1 MASSSLSPGGTRTA
15 ASPVTSGSA
24 PDRLATSGVPE
35 AMCSTAGSENPS
47 YSEGTTATSALAS
60 RAENASSSR
69 PWVNVTRSARYSWA
83 ASRSVAGAGRPTM
96 TRCASRSVT
105 SLATACSRV
114 AVPFIAESAL
124 ATATIRPGTR
134 AACRGRN
141 TRVST
146 PSGMIRT
153 RSGGTLKSRQ
163 MSRWDEADTVI
174 SGPDRARRRATR
186 ACIRTNPYQRRR
198 ESRPSGPRAAIS
210 MRRSTL
216 IGWWMLA
223 TSGSPSRPRPSSP

>member
-1 MASSSLSPGGTRTA
+1 M
-15 ASPVTSGSA
+15 
-24 PDRLATSGVPE
+24 
-35 AMCSTAGSENPS
+35 
-47 YSEGTTATSALAS
+47 
-60 RAENASSSR
+60 
-69 PWVNVTRSARYSWA
+69 
-83 ASRSVAGAGRPTM
+83 
-96 TRCASRSVT
+96 
-105 SLATACSRV
+105 
-114 AVPFIAESAL
+114 PFIAESAL
-124 ATATIRPGTR
+124 ATAMIRPGTR
-134 AACRGRN
+134 AASRGRN

-146 PSGMIRT
+146 PSGMTRT

-198 ESRPSGPRAAIS
+198 ENRSSGPRAARS